1 MLSMR
6 EYTTL
11 SSGQSYWKVKL
22 STGRTL
28 CELDTITDIRSAR
41 TRHAEWLEDLCGAG
55 DLSKVIEVTL
65 CTPHGE
71 ASIDVPRP
79 RGVFQLSCGIV
90 ALFDNNKVKTAQ
102 IIGVLDGDNGACVC
116 AIWDALEQRL
126 YPEFRS
132 NALNFGAW
140 RDGVIPLGRLN
151 VEVMG
156 VAL

>member
-1 MLSMR
+1 MR

-11 SSGQSYWKVKL
+11 SSGQSYWRVKL

-41 TRHAEWLEDLCGAG
+41 TRHAEWLEDLCGSD

-90 ALFDNNKVKTAQ
+90 ALFDHQRTKTAQ
-102 IIGVLDGDNGACVC
+102 IIGVLDGDNGECIA
-116 AIWDALEQRL
+116 AIWDVLEQQIYTDFHTNVL
-126 YPEFRS
+126 DF
-132 NALNFGAW
+132 AAW
-140 RDGVIPLGRLN
+140 HDGIAPIGRLN
-151 VEVMG
+151 IE
-156 VAL
+156 ALGLVL